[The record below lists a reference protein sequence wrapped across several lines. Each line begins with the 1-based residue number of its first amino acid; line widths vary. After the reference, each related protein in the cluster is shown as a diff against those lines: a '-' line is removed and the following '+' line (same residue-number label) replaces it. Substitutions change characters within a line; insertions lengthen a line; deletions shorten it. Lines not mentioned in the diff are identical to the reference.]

1 MKKHIKNK
9 LNILILIV
17 ITLLVLYL
25 SLKDDF
31 YTTMH
36 QILTMNIYW
45 LMAGVLLV
53 ISYWYLRSIVF
64 HQFVN
69 KFHGNYRFLKA
80 FKLVVTTQF
89 FHAITPFASGGQPY
103 EIYALKKE
111 GIKFT
116 DVTNISI
123 QNFIVYQIAL
133 VILGIIAIVSNYFF
147 HIFKEVGIVK
157 ELVLVGFV
165 VNLLVI
171 IGLFVIS
178 FGRRINQFI
187 VNRIITF
194 LEYIKIIKD
203 KEHILAKWEK
213 YISEFHDGAKLLVEN
228 KKMFIGT
235 IFINFV
241 ALLCLYLVP
250 LVILYSIG
258 DYHSVDGLLSII
270 SCAYIMLIGS
280 FVPIPGGT
288 GGLEYGFIE
297 FFGNFVG
304 GSSLKATMLIW
315 RFLTYYFGM
324 FAGAIALNIK
334 RKER

>member
-1 MKKHIKNK
+1 MKNLIKSK
-9 LNILILIV
+9 LNILILIF

-31 YTTMH
+31 STTMN
-36 QILTMNIYW
+36 QILSINIYW
-45 LMAGVLLV
+45 LITGVLLV
-53 ISYWYLRSIVF
+53 FSYWFLRSIVL

-69 KFHGNYRFLKA
+69 RFHSGYSFIKA
-80 FKLVVTTQF
+80 YKLVLITQF
-89 FHAITPFASGGQPY
+89 FHAVTPFASGGQPY

-133 VILGIIAIVSNYFF
+133 VILGIIAIASNYFF
-147 HIFKEVGIVK
+147 HIFREIGLLK
-157 ELVLVGFV
+157 ELVLIGFFI
-165 VNLLVI
+165 NLLVI
-171 IGLFVIS
+171 IGLFTIS
-178 FGRRINQFI
+178 FGKKINSFLINRI
-187 VNRIITF
+187 VNF
-194 LEYIKIIKD
+194 LEHIKVVKNKEKVLNKWGTYIND
-203 KEHILAKWEK
+203 
-213 YISEFHDGAKLLVEN
+213 FHNGAKILVQN

-235 IFINFV
+235 ILINFI

-258 DYHSVDGLLSII
+258 DYTSVDGVLSILT
-270 SCAYIMLIGS
+270 CAYIMLIGS
-280 FVPIPGGT
+280 FVPMPGGT

-315 RFLTYYFGM
+315 RFLTYYLGM
-324 FAGAIALNIK
+324 IIGAIVLNLK
-334 RKER
+334 GKER